1 MAAQRVQVAVVGLGA
16 LGSAALWRLAARGID
31 VVGFEQFGI
40 GHALGSSHGQTRLFR
55 EACLE
60 HPGLAPMAAESRSL
74 FRRLEEASGRDLLKI
89 TGGYMVGSA
98 DSDVVAGTARA
109 ADAHGLPYER
119 LDREALTGRLPHF
132 ADLAPDA
139 RGLFDPGC
147 GVIHPEATVTAA
159 VTEAARLGAAVHA
172 DTRVESLDAGPAGVR
187 LTAGGHDYLAETVI
201 IAAGAWLPPFV
212 PDVDLVPIRTP
223 LHWFAPA
230 APAGESGG
238 SPGFDAGHFPVVVHQ
253 IDPETVLWGHGSVDG
268 GLVKL
273 GIGDIWGERPPRI
286 DPDTLDRGV
295 DSAGWRRLS
304 ALVERVLPGLDP
316 VPARVEPCMI
326 TLSPDDQFVI
336 GPTAASPRVLVAG
349 GDSGHAFKH
358 CLAIGEIL
366 ARDVAG
372 EPQPYALD
380 FVRPSRFGV

>member
-1 MAAQRVQVAVVGLGA
+1 MPQHAQVAVVGLGA
-16 LGSAALWRLAARGID
+16 LGSAALWRLAARGLD

-40 GHALGSSHGQTRLFR
+40 GHAFGSSHGQTRLFR

-60 HPGLAPMAAESRSL
+60 HPGLAPMAAESRAL
-74 FRRLEEASGRDLLKI
+74 FRQLEQASGQDLLRM
-89 TGGYMVGSA
+89 TGGYLIGSP

-119 LDREALTGRLPHF
+119 LDRAALLVRLPQ
-132 ADLAPDA
+132 LAELPEDA
-139 RGLFDPGC
+139 CGIHDPGC
-147 GVIHPEATVTAA
+147 GVINPEATVSAA
-159 VTEAARLGAAVHA
+159 VAEAVRLGAAVQAHTTGA
-172 DTRVESLDAGPAGVR
+172 SLEPGPAGVR
-187 LTAGGHDYLAETVI
+187 ISAGGHVHTADAVI
-201 IAAGAWLPPFV
+201 VAAGAWLPPFI
-212 PDVDLVPIRTP
+212 PQIDLAPIRTP

-230 APAGESGG
+230 PDGTG
-238 SPGFDAGHFPVVVHQ
+238 PGADFAVDRFPVIVRQ
-253 IDPETVLWGHGSVDG
+253 TDPETVLWGHGAVDG

-286 DPDTLDRGV
+286 DPSTLDRGV
-295 DSAGWRRLS
+295 NTADWRRLS
-304 ALVERVLPGLDP
+304 ALVGRVLPGLDP

-336 GPTAASPRVLVAG
+336 GPSPASPRVLVAG
-349 GDSGHAFKH
+349 GDSGHAFTH

-372 EPQPYALD
+372 EAQPYDLD
-380 FVRPSRFGV
+380 FARPSRFAV